1 MIQEFGAEHVFDN
14 HFEPCEPAEKDY
26 VLHFRDGKCLARVTH
41 VGAEDAD
48 AGDSGEVVE
57 LPRLGDYPSTP
68 ERLTYLFSL
77 GEERF
82 FLAFDEDLP
91 LPTGFAYESVNW
103 LRRAEPQ
110 HLLFAAATAAQ
121 LSRWYQDNRFCGRCG
136 HATEL
141 APGSREI
148 VCPECARIVYP
159 KICPGIIC
167 AVVRLADDPADD
179 AIVLTRYAGRTTAL
193 WALVAG
199 FTEIGE
205 PLEDTVRREVME
217 EVGLSVKNLRFY
229 KSQPW
234 GFTDTLMVGFWCEV
248 DGDPA
253 ITVDHTELK
262 EARWF
267 RRSEMPLERTN
278 DRASLTG
285 EMIERFRT
293 MGRAAWEWGV
303 AALGLRLVLPA
314 ALVDLS
320 DDSTWVANGK
330 GVGWHILGD
339 HAARPDDRAGSDA
352 HPGQHDD
359 ATPEPTAVTDGD
371 GQSIGATEVLARC
384 GVPVWGEALVELD
397 GMRRGIELNV

>member
-1 MIQEFGAEHVFDN
+1 MIQEFESEHVFDN
-14 HFEPCEPAEKDY
+14 SFAPHEPSADDY
-26 VLHFRDGKCLARVTH
+26 VLHYTEAGCLARVSH
-41 VGAEDAD
+41 VGRADAD

-57 LPRLGDYPSTP
+57 LPRLADYPRRPSHV
-68 ERLTYLFSL
+68 TYLFSL

-82 FLAFDEDLP
+82 FLALDDRVAAP
-91 LPTGFAYESVNW
+91 AGFAYESVNW

-148 VCPECARIVYP
+148 VCPACTRIVYP

-193 WALVAG
+193 GALVAG

-234 GFTDTLMVGFWCEV
+234 GFTDTLLVGFWCEV

-253 ITVDHTELK
+253 ITVDRFELK

-267 RRSEMPLERTN
+267 TRDEIPLERTN

-293 MGRAAWEWGV
+293 MGRAAWE
-303 AALGLRLVLPA
+303 
-314 ALVDLS
+314 
-320 DDSTWVANGK
+320 
-330 GVGWHILGD
+330 
-339 HAARPDDRAGSDA
+339 
-352 HPGQHDD
+352 
-359 ATPEPTAVTDGD
+359 
-371 GQSIGATEVLARC
+371 
-384 GVPVWGEALVELD
+384 
-397 GMRRGIELNV
+397 

>member
-1 MIQEFGAEHVFDN
+1 MIQEFGDEHRYDN
-14 HFEPCEPAEKDY
+14 HFEPHRAGEKDY

-41 VGAEDAD
+41 VGGSDAD

-57 LPRLGDYPSTP
+57 LPRLWDYPSAP
-68 ERLTYLFSL
+68 AKATYLFSL
-77 GEERF
+77 GGDRF
-82 FLAFDEDLP
+82 FLAFDEDLAAP
-91 LPTGFAYESVNW
+91 AGFAYESVSW

-110 HLLFAAATAAQ
+110 HLLFAAATASQ

-136 HATEL
+136 HATEI
-141 APGSREI
+141 APSSREI
-148 VCPECARIVYP
+148 VCPECAHIVYP

-167 AVVRLADDPADD
+167 AVTRLADDPADD

-234 GFTDTLMVGFWCEV
+234 GFTDTLLVGFWCEV

-253 ITVDHTELK
+253 ITVDRFELK

-267 RRSEMPLERTN
+267 RRSEMPLERAN

-293 MGRAAWEWGV
+293 MGRAAWE
-303 AALGLRLVLPA
+303 
-314 ALVDLS
+314 
-320 DDSTWVANGK
+320 
-330 GVGWHILGD
+330 
-339 HAARPDDRAGSDA
+339 
-352 HPGQHDD
+352 
-359 ATPEPTAVTDGD
+359 
-371 GQSIGATEVLARC
+371 
-384 GVPVWGEALVELD
+384 
-397 GMRRGIELNV
+397 

>member
-1 MIQEFGAEHVFDN
+1 MIQEFGDEHRYDN
-14 HFEPCEPAEKDY
+14 HFEPHQAGEKDY
-26 VLHFRDGKCLARVTH
+26 VLHFRDGKCLARVTY
-41 VGAEDAD
+41 VGSEDAD

-57 LPRLGDYPSTP
+57 LPRLGDYPSAP
-68 ERLTYLFSL
+68 AKATYLFSL
-77 GEERF
+77 GDERF
-82 FLAFDEDLP
+82 FLAFDEDLAAP
-91 LPTGFAYESVNW
+91 SGFAYESVNW

-110 HLLFAAATAAQ
+110 HLLFAAATASQ

-136 HATEL
+136 HATEI
-141 APGSREI
+141 APSSREI
-148 VCPECARIVYP
+148 VCPECAHIIYP

-167 AVVRLADDPADD
+167 AVTLLADDPADD
-179 AIVLTRYAGRTTAL
+179 AILLTRYAGRTTAL

-234 GFTDTLMVGFWCEV
+234 GFTDTLLVGFWCEV

-253 ITVDHTELK
+253 ITVDRLELK

-267 RRSEMPLERTN
+267 RRDEMPLERTG

-293 MGRAAWEWGV
+293 MGRAAWE
-303 AALGLRLVLPA
+303 
-314 ALVDLS
+314 
-320 DDSTWVANGK
+320 
-330 GVGWHILGD
+330 
-339 HAARPDDRAGSDA
+339 
-352 HPGQHDD
+352 
-359 ATPEPTAVTDGD
+359 
-371 GQSIGATEVLARC
+371 
-384 GVPVWGEALVELD
+384 
-397 GMRRGIELNV
+397 